1 MASPGFMDRTLAR
14 FRAHSLDDRLL
25 AGAPPEESRLTRARS
40 GELLDPDNRA
50 DIARAL
56 RKMLDAAEHARRI
69 FMKAQVRLREVE
81 IIHAG
86 SLIRDLCDALEGSMP
101 VNPRG
106 VILADRL
113 IRDGESP
120 MFWPS
125 EDNIKAAVGEALA
138 ALELD

>member
-1 MASPGFMDRTLAR
+1 MARV
-14 FRAHSLDDRLL
+14 RAHRLDDRLL
-25 AGAPPEESRLTRARS
+25 AGHSPDESRLLKARS
-40 GELLDPDNRA
+40 AELLDPHNRA

-56 RKMLDAAEHARRI
+56 REMVDAAEHARRI
-69 FMKAQVRLREVE
+69 FMKAQVRLRDIE

-86 SLIRDLCDALEGSMP
+86 SSIRDLCDVLEGSMP
-101 VNPRG
+101 VSPRG

-125 EDNIKAAVGEALA
+125 EDNIEDAVREVRA
-138 ALELD
+138 ALELN

>member
-25 AGAPPEESRLTRARS
+25 AGARSEESRLTRARS
-40 GELLDPDNRA
+40 AELLEPHNRA
-50 DIARAL
+50 DVARAL
-56 RKMLDAAEHARRI
+56 REMVDAAEHARRI
-69 FMKAQVRLREVE
+69 FMKAQVRLRELE
-81 IIHAG
+81 IIRAA
-86 SLIRDLCDALEGSMP
+86 SRIRELCDVLEGSMP

-125 EDNIKAAVGEALA
+125 EDSIDDAVMEARA
-138 ALELD
+138 ALDLG

>member
-14 FRAHSLDDRLL
+14 VRAHSLDERLL
-25 AGAPPEESRLTRARS
+25 AGAPPEESRLMMARS
-40 GELLDPDNRA
+40 AELLDPHNRA
-50 DIARAL
+50 DVARAL
-56 RKMLDAAEHARRI
+56 REMLDAAEHARRI
-69 FMKAQVRLREVE
+69 FMKAQVRLRDIE

-86 SLIRDLCDALEGSMP
+86 SSIRDLCDELEGSMP
-101 VNPRG
+101 VAPRG

-125 EDNIKAAVGEALA
+125 NGDIEAAVQEARA
-138 ALELD
+138 ALVD

>member
-1 MASPGFMDRTLAR
+1 VASGFIDRTIAR
-14 FRAHSLDDRLL
+14 VRAHSLDERLL
-25 AGAPPEESRLTRARS
+25 AGARPEENRLIRARS
-40 GELLDPDNRA
+40 AELLDPGNRA

-56 RKMLDAAEHARRI
+56 REMVDAAEHARRI
-69 FMKAQVRLREVE
+69 FMKAQVRLRDLE
-81 IIHAG
+81 IIRAA
-86 SLIRDLCDALEGSMP
+86 SQIRDLCDVLEGSMP
-101 VNPRG
+101 VSARG

-125 EDNIKAAVGEALA
+125 QASIEAAVTEVRA

>member
-1 MASPGFMDRTLAR
+1 MDRTLAR
-14 FRAHSLDDRLL
+14 VRARSLDERLL
-25 AGAPPEESRLTRARS
+25 AGARPEESRLTKARTA
-40 GELLDPDNRA
+40 ELLDPHNRA

-56 RKMLDAAEHARRI
+56 REMLDAAEHARRI
-69 FMKAQVRLREVE
+69 FMKAQVRLREIE

-86 SLIRDLCDALEGSMP
+86 DSIRELSGVLEGSMP

-106 VILADRL
+106 VIMADRL

-125 EDNIKAAVGEALA
+125 EASIEDAVSETRTALD
-138 ALELD
+138 LD